1 MAFNMGRDDDD
12 FAESHEINVTPFIDV
27 MLVLLIIFMVAA
39 PLSTVNV
46 PLELPV
52 STAKPEAPPTEPVV
66 LSVQADKTWSVGDTP
81 VSRMGMAAAINAQ
94 TKHDHQARIFVR
106 ADKKVSYEDLMEAM
120 NALRA
125 EGYLKVS
132 LVGLDGGETRP

>member
-1 MAFNMGRDDDD
+1 MAFQMRKDEDE

-52 STAKPEAPPTEPVV
+52 STAKPEAPPTTPVV
-66 LSVQADKTWSVGDTP
+66 LSVQADKSWSIGDTP
-81 VSRMGMAAAINAQ
+81 VSRTGLAAALNAE
-94 TKHDHQARIFVR
+94 TKHDHQTRIFVR

-120 NALRA
+120 NALRT

-132 LVGLDGGETRP
+132 LVGLDGGEGPR

>member
-1 MAFNMGRDDDD
+1 MAFRMRDDGDE

-52 STAKPEAPPTEPVV
+52 STAKPEPPPTTPVV
-66 LSVQADKTWSVGDTP
+66 LSVQSDKSWSVGDTP
-81 VSRMGMAAAINAQ
+81 VSRAGLAAALNAQ
-94 TKHDHQARIFVR
+94 TKHDHQTRIFVR

-132 LVGLDGGETRP
+132 LVGLDGGEGGH